1 MKIKIW
7 VDDVRKPPKKD
18 YLWLLSVNDV
28 IDLLKDLKELDWLEE
43 VYVLD
48 LDHDSGKYYLHGGDY
63 INILNWLEKENIS
76 IPIRIHSY
84 NPVGVSN
91 MRRIIVKNRWE
102 EVKNIL

>member
-7 VDDVRKPPKKD
+7 VDDIRKPPKKD

-48 LDHDSGKYYLHGGDY
+48 LDYDSGKYYLHGGDY

-91 MRRIIVKNRWE
+91 MRRIIGKNKWE
-102 EVKNIL
+102 EVKYIL